1 MPAFLAPL
9 LSKFGGYALVA
20 LAVAIGLAV
29 VYGKGRADEAT
40 ACKAA
45 QAEAVIAAQKQA
57 DMLANQLVAA
67 EAKARDATAKV
78 VTVYQDRIV
87 HAPQTSSCGPV
98 LRDAVA
104 GLQQLFSAGGAQ
116 GK

>member
-20 LAVAIGLAV
+20 LAVAIGLAL
-29 VYGKGRADEAT
+29 VYGKGRSDGAA

-57 DMLANQLVAA
+57 DTLANQLVAA
-67 EAKARDATAKV
+67 EAKARDATTKTI
-78 VTVYQDRIV
+78 TVYRDKV
-87 HAPQTSSCGPV
+87 NNVPSTTGCGP
-98 LRDAVA
+98 AVGIA
-104 GLQQLFSAGGAQ
+104 ADGVRAILHGSGP
-116 GK
+116 